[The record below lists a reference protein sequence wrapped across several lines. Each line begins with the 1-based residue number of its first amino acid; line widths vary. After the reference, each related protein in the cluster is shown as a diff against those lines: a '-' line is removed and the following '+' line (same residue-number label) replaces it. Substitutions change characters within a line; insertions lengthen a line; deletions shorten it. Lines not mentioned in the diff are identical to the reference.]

1 MNYTEHKIDDLVSLY
16 NYKIR
21 LVKVEPDI
29 SQTYGL
35 SIFISDYVKRKIR
48 YIDVLNLT
56 EGVISIRYFK
66 TDDFLPGY
74 YKSEPIL
81 RDESSFFTNEEGH
94 FFIYKDLY
102 EELFTNKFYVLID
115 FLVSSITDRVC
126 TGCQPCLRNE
136 IRSFLRLKCK

>member
-1 MNYTEHKIDDLVSLY
+1 MNYTEHEIDDLVSLY
-16 NYKIR
+16 QYKIR

-48 YIDVLNLT
+48 YIDALDLT

-66 TDDFLPGY
+66 TDDVLPGY

-81 RDESSFFTNEEGH
+81 RD
-94 FFIYKDLY
+94 
-102 EELFTNKFYVLID
+102 
-115 FLVSSITDRVC
+115 
-126 TGCQPCLRNE
+126 
-136 IRSFLRLKCK
+136 